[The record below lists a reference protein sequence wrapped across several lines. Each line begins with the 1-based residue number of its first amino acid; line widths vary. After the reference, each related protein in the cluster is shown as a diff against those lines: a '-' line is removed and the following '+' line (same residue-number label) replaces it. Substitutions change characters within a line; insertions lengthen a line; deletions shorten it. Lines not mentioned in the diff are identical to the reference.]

1 MEPFVGNDYRKRVLA
16 AVEKRGG
23 PSESDSF
30 ELYDLP
36 IEEAERLD
44 DAAVAARLDEVWAFW
59 QKQRDHPKYRILVA
73 RLVAEHDERSAPLRH
88 KTGRIAEA
96 RAVSTRRELR
106 DQQRFELL
114 DNAIARLNERYGGI
128 PRSKRAG
135 LDEIGAMGGLDP
147 AEIDTRLRRHRIV
160 DDAPPA
166 SAEPAP
172 PRVSLSAQQR
182 GQIADLLAEFDRL
195 RDGDPTPTLLT
206 LLHLDTDAA
215 ADRGV
220 IESRAVALNERA
232 RELAAGRFR
241 AVLDELLV
249 HVHDVLLS
257 DPVLAQE
264 YRQSVVDAVTDHLR
278 PRVRAAV
285 LVEDELGAQ
294 DHEFL
299 LDEARTRGLGTRDA
313 RTVIAGLAA
322 EFGAAVS
329 PPAGPPPSAESPPP
343 SAEPPTPPAEP
354 VEVPPPKRL
363 WENDLRAAR
372 AALRDGLPVRARAAI
387 ADARAGAGD
396 DAAALRQIAAVADE
410 VERVIAQAVADS
422 RRARDLADEMRHV
435 AALELLE
442 DVFRRARDIDRLP
455 DSGGSLQ
462 ARLEASRDIVAQ
474 AGEIARSAS
483 ASNPASLTAAA
494 VMRRRITDHEG
505 LNSAAT
511 VLTVEPPRNVRFVA
525 ESGAITVSW
534 DPSATESVT
543 YRVVRIGFDGS
554 TRTLGRTAGTELSDG
569 SRPDPVPPVYEVTA
583 VLAGSQSAPA
593 RSDATPVPAA
603 PAPATTAPQPPATP
617 HPDDP
622 PPITAVRVDADTMR
636 FEWPAGVTEAM
647 VVIRADAAPEHP
659 ADPAAVA
666 SKITN
671 TRYQIDDGYPIP
683 ANVPRPCHVAVA
695 SCRRNPQGQLDVA
708 SSFGPSA
715 RAHAPATD
723 TGR

>member
-206 LLHLDTDAA
+206 LLHLDTDAV
-215 ADRGV
+215 ADRGL
-220 IESRAVALNERA
+220 IESRAAALNERA

-322 EFGAAVS
+322 EFGAAVR
-329 PPAGPPPSAESPPP
+329 PPAGPPPSAE
-343 SAEPPTPPAEP
+343 PPT
-354 VEVPPPKRL
+354 PPKRL

-483 ASNPASLTAAA
+483 VSNPASLTAAA
-494 VMRRRITDHEG
+494 EMRRRITDHEG

-583 VLAGSQSAPA
+583 VLAGNQSAPA
-593 RSDATPVPAA
+593 RSDAAPAPAA
-603 PAPATTAPQPPATP
+603 PASATTAPQPPATP

-622 PPITAVRVDADTMR
+622 PPITAVRVDADTVR

-671 TRYQIDDGYPIP
+671 TRYQIDDGFPIP

-695 SCRRNPQGQLDVA
+695 SCRRNPQGRLDVA